1 MKQKAIYIAGALAAL
16 LAIYFLSEKLFF
28 RWDLTS
34 EKRYSISDNTKKLL
48 KDLKG
53 EYTIKLYLDGD
64 LSAGFL
70 QLRKSAKEMAEEFS
84 AYTDADLKVV
94 FENPTQGA
102 NDEERDKHYGE
113 LESRGLTIMREEEDK
128 DEYGQTITRIVC
140 PWAEISNGRHKK
152 LVSLYQ
158 DNRDR
163 SIDENLNNA
172 SANLEYALTDAIR
185 QLNKTKIDRIL
196 FTEGHG
202 ELPEILTYD
211 VCKSLS
217 NYYQIDRGDLRGCFC
232 PDSLFAYKAVIVAGP
247 TQPFSE
253 KDKYLIDQYVMHG
266 GKVLWLIDGVRISL
280 DSLQT
285 ASETI
290 GVGNELNLEDQ
301 LFRYGVR
308 IEPVLVQDAQCSK
321 LPVNTAP
328 ENEAPKWKPKPWYY
342 APLLLTSPVHPISK
356 NITPVKS
363 EFASLIKA
371 VGDDK
376 DITRDILLVTS
387 TSTRIQQMPSIVS
400 MGIVNIDPRE
410 GYFNAGNAPIAV
422 AMKGHFASVFN
433 HRLRPEGIYSQTP
446 QSNRSYET
454 KMIVIADADVICNDI
469 VPGSDGQPNIVP
481 LGMDRYEGRQYGN
494 KDFIMNCVNYLT
506 DDEGW
511 MQLRSRELQL
521 RLLNKQASTIRKFWQ
536 IANVLLPL
544 VVLGLIGGGYYLYRR
559 KRYTK

>member
-1 MKQKAIYIAGALAAL
+1 MKQKNTYILGAIAAL
-16 LAIYFLSEKLFF
+16 LVVYLFSEKLFF

-34 EKRYSISDNTKKLL
+34 EKRYSISENTKSLL

-84 AYTDADLKVV
+84 AYTDADIKVV

-102 NDEERDKHYGE
+102 NEEERDKHYGE
-113 LESRGLTIMREEEDK
+113 LERRGLTVMREEEDK

-140 PWAEISNGRHKK
+140 PWAEISNGKRKK

-185 QLNKTKIDRIL
+185 QLTKTNIDRIL

-211 VCKSLS
+211 VCENLR
-217 NYYQIDRGDLRGCFC
+217 NYYQIDRGDLRACYC
-232 PDSLFAYKAVIVAGP
+232 PDSLFAYKAIIVAGP

-266 GKVLWLIDGVRISL
+266 GKVMWLIDGVHISL
-280 DSLQT
+280 DSLRT

-290 GVGNELNLEDQ
+290 GVGNNLNLEDQ

-308 IEPVLVQDAQCSK
+308 IEPVLVQDEQCSK

-376 DITRDILLVTS
+376 DIRRDILLVTS
-387 TSTRIQQMPSIVS
+387 TSSRIQQMPSIVS
-400 MGIVNIDPRE
+400 MSIVNIAPRE
-410 GYFNAGNAPIAV
+410 GYFNVGNAPIAV
-422 AMKGHFASVFN
+422 AMKGHFASNFS
-433 HRLRPEGIYSQTP
+433 HRLKPEGIYSKTP

-454 KMIVIADADVICNDI
+454 KMIVIADADIICNDVI
-469 VPGSDGQPNIVP
+469 PGSDGQPKIVP

-494 KDFIMNCVNYLT
+494 KEFIMNCINYLT

-536 IANVLLPL
+536 IANVVLPL
-544 VVLGLIGGGYYLYRR
+544 VVLALLGGGYYLAR
-559 KRYTK
+559 KRKYTK

>member
-1 MKQKAIYIAGALAAL
+1 MRQKNTYILGAIAAL
-16 LAIYFLSEKLFF
+16 LVVYLFSEKLFF

-34 EKRYSISDNTKKLL
+34 EKRYSISENTKSLL

-84 AYTDADLKVV
+84 AYTDADIKVV

-102 NDEERDKHYGE
+102 NEEERDKHYGE
-113 LESRGLTIMREEEDK
+113 LERRGLTVMREEEDK

-140 PWAEISNGRHKK
+140 PWAEISNGKRKK

-185 QLNKTKIDRIL
+185 QLTKTNIDRIL

-211 VCKSLS
+211 VCENLR
-217 NYYQIDRGDLRGCFC
+217 NYYQIDRGDLRACYC
-232 PDSLFAYKAVIVAGP
+232 PDSLFAYKAIIVAGP

-266 GKVLWLIDGVRISL
+266 GKVMWLIDGVHISL
-280 DSLQT
+280 DSLRT

-290 GVGNELNLEDQ
+290 GVGNNLNLEDQ

-308 IEPVLVQDAQCSK
+308 IEPVLVQDEQCSK

-376 DITRDILLVTS
+376 DIRRDILLVTS
-387 TSTRIQQMPSIVS
+387 TSSRIQQMPSIVS
-400 MGIVNIDPRE
+400 MSIVNIDPRE
-410 GYFNAGNAPIAV
+410 GYFNVGNAPIAV
-422 AMKGHFASVFN
+422 AMKGHFASNFS
-433 HRLRPEGIYSQTP
+433 HRLKPEGIYSKTP

-454 KMIVIADADVICNDI
+454 KMIVIADADIICNDVI
-469 VPGSDGQPNIVP
+469 PGSDGQPKIVP

-494 KDFIMNCVNYLT
+494 KEFIMNCINYLT

-536 IANVLLPL
+536 IANVVLPL
-544 VVLGLIGGGYYLYRR
+544 VVLALLGGGYYLAR
-559 KRYTK
+559 KRKYTK

>member
-1 MKQKAIYIAGALAAL
+1 MKQKNTYILGAIATL
-16 LAIYFLSEKLFF
+16 LVVYLFSEKLFF

-34 EKRYSISDNTKKLL
+34 EKRYSISENTKSLL

-84 AYTDADLKVV
+84 AYTDADIKVV

-102 NDEERDKHYGE
+102 NEEERDKHYGE
-113 LESRGLTIMREEEDK
+113 LERRGLTVMREEEDK

-140 PWAEISNGRHKK
+140 PWAEISNGKRKK

-185 QLNKTKIDRIL
+185 QLTKTNIDRIL

-211 VCKSLS
+211 VCENLR
-217 NYYQIDRGDLRGCFC
+217 NYYQIDRGDLRACYC
-232 PDSLFAYKAVIVAGP
+232 PDSLFAYKAIIVAGP

-266 GKVLWLIDGVRISL
+266 GKVMWLIDGVHISL
-280 DSLQT
+280 DSLRT

-290 GVGNELNLEDQ
+290 GVGNNLNLEDQ

-308 IEPVLVQDAQCSK
+308 IEPVLVQDEQCSK

-376 DITRDILLVTS
+376 DIRRDILLVTS
-387 TSTRIQQMPSIVS
+387 TSSRIQQMPSIVS
-400 MGIVNIDPRE
+400 MSIVNIDPRE
-410 GYFNAGNAPIAV
+410 GYFNVGNAPIAV
-422 AMKGHFASVFN
+422 AMKGHFASNFS
-433 HRLRPEGIYSQTP
+433 HRLKPEGIYSKTP

-454 KMIVIADADVICNDI
+454 KMIVIADADIICNDVI
-469 VPGSDGQPNIVP
+469 PGSDGQPKIVP

-494 KDFIMNCVNYLT
+494 KEFIMNCINYLT

-536 IANVLLPL
+536 IANVVLPL
-544 VVLGLIGGGYYLYRR
+544 VVLALLGGGYYLAR
-559 KRYTK
+559 KRKYTK

>member
-1 MKQKAIYIAGALAAL
+1 MKQKNTYILGAIAAL
-16 LAIYFLSEKLFF
+16 LVVYLFSEKLFF

-34 EKRYSISDNTKKLL
+34 EKRYSISENTKSLL

-84 AYTDADLKVV
+84 AYTDADIKVV

-113 LESRGLTIMREEEDK
+113 LERRGLTVMREEEDK

-140 PWAEISNGRHKK
+140 PWAEISNGKRKK

-185 QLNKTKIDRIL
+185 QLTKTNIDRIL

-211 VCKSLS
+211 VCENLR
-217 NYYQIDRGDLRGCFC
+217 NYYQIDRGDLRACYC
-232 PDSLFAYKAVIVAGP
+232 PDSLFAYKAIIVAGP

-266 GKVLWLIDGVRISL
+266 GKVMWLIDGVHISL
-280 DSLQT
+280 DSLRT

-290 GVGNELNLEDQ
+290 GVGNNLNLEDQ

-308 IEPVLVQDAQCSK
+308 IEPVLVQDEQCSK

-376 DITRDILLVTS
+376 DIRRDILLVTS
-387 TSTRIQQMPSIVS
+387 TSSRIQQMPSIVS
-400 MGIVNIDPRE
+400 MSIVNIDPRE
-410 GYFNAGNAPIAV
+410 GYFNVGNAPIAV
-422 AMKGHFASVFN
+422 AMKGHFASNFS
-433 HRLRPEGIYSQTP
+433 HRLKPEGIYSKTP

-454 KMIVIADADVICNDI
+454 KMIVIADADIICNDVI
-469 VPGSDGQPNIVP
+469 PGSDGQPKIVP

-494 KDFIMNCVNYLT
+494 KEFIMNCINYLT

-536 IANVLLPL
+536 IANVVLPL
-544 VVLGLIGGGYYLYRR
+544 VVLALLGGGYYLAR
-559 KRYTK
+559 KRKYTK

>member
-1 MKQKAIYIAGALAAL
+1 MKQKNTYILGAIAAL
-16 LAIYFLSEKLFF
+16 LVVYLFSEKLFF

-34 EKRYSISDNTKKLL
+34 EKRYSISENTKSLL

-84 AYTDADLKVV
+84 AYTDADIKVV

-102 NDEERDKHYGE
+102 NEEERDKHYGE
-113 LESRGLTIMREEEDK
+113 LERRGLTIMREEEDK

-140 PWAEISNGRHKK
+140 PWAEISNGKRKK

-185 QLNKTKIDRIL
+185 QLTKTNIDRIL

-211 VCKSLS
+211 VCENLR
-217 NYYQIDRGDLRGCFC
+217 NYYQIDRGDLRACYC
-232 PDSLFAYKAVIVAGP
+232 PDSLFAYKAIIVAGP

-266 GKVLWLIDGVRISL
+266 GKVMWLIDGVHISL
-280 DSLQT
+280 DSLRT

-290 GVGNELNLEDQ
+290 GVGNNLNLEDQ

-308 IEPVLVQDAQCSK
+308 IEPVLVQDEQCSK

-376 DITRDILLVTS
+376 DIRRDILLVTS
-387 TSTRIQQMPSIVS
+387 TSSRIQQMPSIVS
-400 MGIVNIDPRE
+400 MSIVNIDPRE
-410 GYFNAGNAPIAV
+410 GYFNVGNAPIAV
-422 AMKGHFASVFN
+422 AMKGHFASNFS
-433 HRLRPEGIYSQTP
+433 HRLKPEGIYSKTP

-454 KMIVIADADVICNDI
+454 KMIVIADADIICNDVI
-469 VPGSDGQPNIVP
+469 PGSDGQPKIVP

-494 KDFIMNCVNYLT
+494 KEFIMNCINYLT

-536 IANVLLPL
+536 IANVVLPL
-544 VVLGLIGGGYYLYRR
+544 VVLALLGGGYYLAR
-559 KRYTK
+559 KRKYTK

>member
-1 MKQKAIYIAGALAAL
+1 MKQKNTYILGAIAAL
-16 LAIYFLSEKLFF
+16 LVVYLFSEKLFF

-34 EKRYSISDNTKKLL
+34 EKRYSISENTKSLL

-84 AYTDADLKVV
+84 AYTDADIKVV

-102 NDEERDKHYGE
+102 NEEERDKHYGE
-113 LESRGLTIMREEEDK
+113 LECRGLTVMREEEDK

-140 PWAEISNGRHKK
+140 PWAEISNGKRKK

-185 QLNKTKIDRIL
+185 QLTKTNIDRIL

-211 VCKSLS
+211 VCENLR
-217 NYYQIDRGDLRGCFC
+217 NYYQIDRGDLRACYC
-232 PDSLFAYKAVIVAGP
+232 PDSLFAYKAIIVAGP

-266 GKVLWLIDGVRISL
+266 GKVMWLIDGVHISL
-280 DSLQT
+280 DSLRT

-290 GVGNELNLEDQ
+290 GVGNNLNLEDQ

-308 IEPVLVQDAQCSK
+308 IEPVLVQDEQCSK

-376 DITRDILLVTS
+376 DIRRDILLVTS
-387 TSTRIQQMPSIVS
+387 TSSRIQQMPSIVS
-400 MGIVNIDPRE
+400 MSIVNIDPRE
-410 GYFNAGNAPIAV
+410 GYFNVGNAPIAV
-422 AMKGHFASVFN
+422 AMKGHFASNFS
-433 HRLRPEGIYSQTP
+433 HRLKPEGIYSKTP

-454 KMIVIADADVICNDI
+454 KMIVIADADIICNDVI
-469 VPGSDGQPNIVP
+469 PGSDGQPKIVP

-494 KDFIMNCVNYLT
+494 KEFIMNCINYLT

-536 IANVLLPL
+536 IANVVLPL
-544 VVLGLIGGGYYLYRR
+544 VVLALLGGGYYLAR
-559 KRYTK
+559 KRKYTK

>member
-1 MKQKAIYIAGALAAL
+1 MKQKNTYILGAIAAL
-16 LAIYFLSEKLFF
+16 LVVYLFSEKLFF

-34 EKRYSISDNTKKLL
+34 EKRYSISENTKSLL

-84 AYTDADLKVV
+84 AYTDADIKVV

-102 NDEERDKHYGE
+102 NEEERDKHYGE
-113 LESRGLTIMREEEDK
+113 LERRGLTVMREEEDK

-140 PWAEISNGRHKK
+140 PWAEISNGKRKK

-185 QLNKTKIDRIL
+185 QLTKTNIDRIL

-211 VCKSLS
+211 VCENLR
-217 NYYQIDRGDLRGCFC
+217 NYYQIDRGDLRACYC
-232 PDSLFAYKAVIVAGP
+232 PDSLFAYKAIIVAGP

-266 GKVLWLIDGVRISL
+266 GKVMWLIDGVHISL
-280 DSLQT
+280 DSLRT

-290 GVGNELNLEDQ
+290 GVGNNLNLEDQ

-308 IEPVLVQDAQCSK
+308 IEPVLVQDEQCSK

-376 DITRDILLVTS
+376 DIRRDILLVTS
-387 TSTRIQQMPSIVS
+387 TNSRIQQMPSIVS
-400 MGIVNIDPRE
+400 MSIVNIDPRE
-410 GYFNAGNAPIAV
+410 GYFNVGNAPIAV
-422 AMKGHFASVFN
+422 AMKGHFASNFS
-433 HRLRPEGIYSQTP
+433 HRLKPEGIYSKTP

-454 KMIVIADADVICNDI
+454 KMIVIADADIICNDVI
-469 VPGSDGQPNIVP
+469 PGSDGQPKIVP

-494 KDFIMNCVNYLT
+494 KEFIMNCINYLT

-521 RLLNKQASTIRKFWQ
+521 RLLNKRASTIRKFWQ
-536 IANVLLPL
+536 IANVVLPL
-544 VVLGLIGGGYYLYRR
+544 VVLALLGGGYYLAR
-559 KRYTK
+559 KRKYTK

>member
-1 MKQKAIYIAGALAAL
+1 MKQKNIYILGAIAAL
-16 LAIYFLSEKLFF
+16 LVVYLFSEKLFF

-34 EKRYSISDNTKKLL
+34 EKRYSISENTKSLL

-84 AYTDADLKVV
+84 AYTDADIKVV

-113 LESRGLTIMREEEDK
+113 LERRGLTVMREEEDK

-140 PWAEISNGRHKK
+140 PWAEISNGKRKK

-185 QLNKTKIDRIL
+185 QLTKTNIDRIL

-211 VCKSLS
+211 VCENLR
-217 NYYQIDRGDLRGCFC
+217 NYYQIDRGDLRACYC
-232 PDSLFAYKAVIVAGP
+232 PDSLFAYKAIIVAGP

-266 GKVLWLIDGVRISL
+266 GKVMWLIDGVHISL
-280 DSLQT
+280 DSLRT

-290 GVGNELNLEDQ
+290 GVGNNLNLEDQ

-308 IEPVLVQDAQCSK
+308 IEPVLVQDEQCSK

-376 DITRDILLVTS
+376 DIRRDILLVTS
-387 TSTRIQQMPSIVS
+387 TSSRIQQMPSIVS
-400 MGIVNIDPRE
+400 MSIVNIDPRE
-410 GYFNAGNAPIAV
+410 GYFNVGNAPIAV
-422 AMKGHFASVFN
+422 AMKGHFASNFS
-433 HRLRPEGIYSQTP
+433 HRLKPEGIYSKTP

-454 KMIVIADADVICNDI
+454 KMIVIADADIICNDVI
-469 VPGSDGQPNIVP
+469 PGSDGQPKIVP

-494 KDFIMNCVNYLT
+494 KEFIMNCINYLT

-536 IANVLLPL
+536 IANVVLPL
-544 VVLGLIGGGYYLYRR
+544 VVLALLGGGYYLAR
-559 KRYTK
+559 KRKYTK

>member
-1 MKQKAIYIAGALAAL
+1 MKQKNTYILGAIAAL
-16 LAIYFLSEKLFF
+16 LVVYLFSEKLFF

-34 EKRYSISDNTKKLL
+34 EKRYSISENTKSLL

-84 AYTDADLKVV
+84 AYTDADIKVV

-102 NDEERDKHYGE
+102 NEEERDKHYGE
-113 LESRGLTIMREEEDK
+113 LERRGLTVMREEEDK

-140 PWAEISNGRHKK
+140 PWAEISNGKRKK

-185 QLNKTKIDRIL
+185 QLTKTNIDRIL

-211 VCKSLS
+211 VCENLR
-217 NYYQIDRGDLRGCFC
+217 NYYQIDRGDLRACYC
-232 PDSLFAYKAVIVAGP
+232 PDSLFAYKAIIVAGP

-266 GKVLWLIDGVRISL
+266 GKVMWLIDGVHISL
-280 DSLQT
+280 DSLRT

-290 GVGNELNLEDQ
+290 GVGNNLNLEDQ

-308 IEPVLVQDAQCSK
+308 IEPVLVQDEQCSK

-376 DITRDILLVTS
+376 DIRRDILLVTS
-387 TSTRIQQMPSIVS
+387 TSSRIQQMPSIVS
-400 MGIVNIDPRE
+400 MSIVNIDPRE
-410 GYFNAGNAPIAV
+410 GYFNVGNAPIAV
-422 AMKGHFASVFN
+422 AMKGHFASNFS
-433 HRLRPEGIYSQTP
+433 HRLKPEGIYSKTP

-454 KMIVIADADVICNDI
+454 KMIVIADADIICNDVI
-469 VPGSDGQPNIVP
+469 PGSDGQPKIVP

-494 KDFIMNCVNYLT
+494 KEFIMNCINYLT

-536 IANVLLPL
+536 IANVVLPL
-544 VVLGLIGGGYYLYRR
+544 VVLALLGGGYYLAR
-559 KRYTK
+559 KRKYTK